1 MLQYSFDADFRSV
14 LQRLA
19 STWPTKTYQ
28 ARSTNQPSSRAK
40 LIPFHRSGQQPRL
53 EIAHVALRQRSH
65 ETRDAMT

>member
-1 MLQYSFDADFRSV
+1 MLQYSFDADFKSV

-19 STWPTKTYQ
+19 SAWPTGTSA
-28 ARSTNQPSSRAK
+28 ARSTNQPSPRAK

-65 ETRDAMT
+65 EASDAMT